1 MFNIQIGTIVR
12 TLAIACIGGTF
23 AGAATFDF
31 TSGTLTKV
39 DQGITM
45 TAAAFSL
52 PSSGTFET
60 ALSAFFSGIGTGI
73 CNAAEGPVDCGFTNH
88 HIENQ
93 APGGVD
99 FFLLKFSTPVDPVSM
114 VLQSWVGSD
123 RDVTMWVGSVA
134 NPATFTLA
142 GLTLAT
148 MPAGLT
154 RIDSDTTNNNNPRT
168 VAIGGSTSANI
179 LVFGARIGQADDFF
193 KLVSLTVDPP
203 VNDTATPEPGTLA
216 LIGGAL
222 LAIGT
227 YRRRSA

>member
-1 MFNIQIGTIVR
+1 MIR

-39 DQGITM
+39 DSGITM

-52 PSSGTFET
+52 PATGIFET
-60 ALSAFFSGIGTGI
+60 AQAAFFSGIGTGI
-73 CNAAEGPVDCGFTNH
+73 CNSAEGPSDCGFANH
-88 HIENQ
+88 HIENS

-114 VLQSWVGSD
+114 VIQSWTGSD

-154 RIDSDTTNNNNPRT
+154 RIDSDTTNSNNPRT
-168 VAIGGSTSANI
+168 VSIGGSTSANI
-179 LVFGARIGQADDFF
+179 LVFGARIGQTDDFF
-193 KLVSLTVDPP
+193 KLVSLSVNAPL
-203 VNDTATPEPGTLA
+203 NDTATPEPGTLA

-222 LAIGT
+222 VAIGA
-227 YRRRSA
+227 YRRQSA